1 MVLKKHTILIR
12 TLFVLLFAFCWMPS
26 AAQVDEIQVAVLA
39 RALKDNIK
47 LRWSPTRP
55 LLWQQGN
62 KNGYHITRTTL
73 TRKGEILKNPVEER
87 LTASP
92 IKPEPLPNWEELAKQ
107 NEYAAVMAQSIFGTT
122 FNTTAP
128 GTDTGAIMAINDENE
143 QRFTFALLAA
153 EQSFETAKLG
163 GLAFTDNNVDENE
176 TYVYNVILADSTLP
190 IDQQSKGAVLT
201 GYPYHER
208 LPIPLGYTIVT
219 QDSQIILEWNY
230 GMLKRFYSRY
240 TIEKS
245 EDGNNFKRL
254 EAQPIFNAQTPEDEQ
269 NVTLVYKDSVPNN
282 KEFYYRIK
290 GLTAFDETGPPSKA
304 LSAMAMPTPKFAP
317 IIEKRI
323 FEGENGVRI
332 KWSFNQEEEISI
344 KGFQLRRA
352 NNHDDFFM
360 DVGELLPPQS
370 RETTYAPLQRINY
383 FKVVAIGNNEVER
396 PSFASIVQ
404 PVDSIPPKPP
414 VGLTAKIDT
423 TGIVHLSWEENSE
436 EDLLG
441 YRIFRS
447 NNPNAEFSQV
457 TSVEV
462 KENLFSDTLN
472 IKNLNRKIYY
482 KLLAED
488 QRFNA
493 SQLSETLEVTLPDVT
508 PPSAP
513 VISSYHMNEKG
524 TEIKW
529 IPSSSLDVVSHS
541 IYRSDTRNEEVI
553 WKKIYETA
561 KLDTLFLDMET
572 LPAKTYSYT
581 VVATDNKGLE
591 SEPSNPATIRRMEK
605 PIEMEDLSFTG
616 TANRE
621 LRFINLS
628 WKIGN
633 RNVTEYRL
641 FKGTSKEE
649 LSLYKT
655 MVGAKNRYNDT
666 QLTINTSYTYGLQA
680 LSENGQ
686 LSPIKVIEVNY

>member
-1 MVLKKHTILIR
+1 MVLKKHLI
-12 TLFVLLFAFCWMPS
+12 TLLNVVLFAIAWAPS
-26 AAQVDEIQVAVLA
+26 SAQVDEIKVAVLA
-39 RALKDNIK
+39 RASKENIK
-47 LRWSPTRP
+47 LRWSPTKP
-55 LLWQQGN
+55 LQWQQGN
-62 KNGYHITRTTL
+62 KNGYHINRTILSRNGTL
-73 TRKGEILKNPVEER
+73 LKNQIEER
-87 LTASP
+87 LTTSP
-92 IKPEPLPNWEELAKQ
+92 IMPKPLSDWEELAKQ
-107 NEYAAVMAQSIFGTT
+107 NEYAAVMAQAIFGNN

-176 TYVYNVILADSTLP
+176 TYVYSVILVDPSLP
-190 IDQQSKGAVLT
+190 IDQQPKGAVLT
-201 GYPYHER
+201 GFPYQER
-208 LPIPLGYTIVT
+208 LPVPLGFTVVT
-219 QDSQIILEWNY
+219 QDHQIILEWNY

-245 EDGNNFKRL
+245 EDGNNFKKL
-254 EAQPIFNAQTPEDEQ
+254 EAQPIFNAQALQDEQ

-290 GLTAFDETGPPSKA
+290 GMTAFDETGPPSKE

-317 IIEKRI
+317 IIEKKI

-332 KWSFNQEEEISI
+332 KWRFNQEEEKSI

-352 NNHDDFFM
+352 NNHNDFFM
-360 DVGELLPPQS
+360 DVGELLPPKS

-383 FKVVAIGNNEVER
+383 FKVVAIGNNGVER

-404 PVDSIPPKPP
+404 PVDSIPPQPP
-414 VGLTAKIDT
+414 VGLNAKIDT

-447 NNPNAEFSQV
+447 NNPNVEFSQV
-457 TSVEV
+457 TSVEL
-462 KENLFSDTLN
+462 KENNFSDTLN

-482 KLLAED
+482 KVLAED

-493 SQLSETLEVTLPDVT
+493 SQLSETLEVTLPDLI

-513 VISSYHMNEKG
+513 VITSYKITEKG
-524 TEIKW
+524 TELKW
-529 IPSSSLDVVSHS
+529 IPSSSLDVISHS
-541 IYRSDTRNEEVI
+541 IYRSDMKDGQII
-553 WKKIYETA
+553 WRKIHETTE
-561 KLDTLFLDMET
+561 LDTLFLDKEK
-572 LPAKTYSYT
+572 LPASIYNYI
-581 VVATDNKGLE
+581 VVALDYSGLE
-591 SEPSNPATIRRMEK
+591 SNPSNPLTVNQIEK
-605 PIEMEDLSFTG
+605 PIEKEDLSFT
-616 TANRE
+616 ANVNRE

-628 WKIGN
+628 WKIEN
-633 RNVTEYRL
+633 KKVTEYKL

-649 LSLYKT
+649 LNLYKT
-655 MVGAKNRYNDT
+655 IAGTQKGFNDT
-666 QLTINTSYTYGLQA
+666 HLTINTSYTYGLQA
-680 LSENGQ
+680 LLENGQ